1 MAQDIADDELAP
13 VRRAVATTRSA
24 SATVSASGFS
34 TKTCA
39 PASIA
44 AMAKSACVSGKVLID
59 DDVGLDRGQRLV
71 E

>member
-1 MAQDIADDELAP
+1 MVAQDIADHQLA
-13 VRRAVATTRSA
+13 AVGRVAQATTRSA
-24 SATVSASGFS
+24 SATVVASGFS

-44 AMAKSACVSGKVLID
+44 AQAKSAWLS
-59 DDVGLDRGQRLV
+59 